1 MDVSGIVGIHGG
13 GAGSMIG
20 ESMWKQLIKEHGI
33 SPDGIKDN
41 SFTMD
46 VPGVMFQEIEK
57 ERYTPR
63 GLFIDPDA
71 QDVARIRKGML
82 KQLWN
87 HETNFVTWNK
97 DAGNL
102 YTEGFHSI
110 YYCVNEEVNEKLRRL
125 VESVDQLEGFM
136 LSRSV
141 SGGTGSGLIKRIMS
155 DIMTDYSK
163 RPLTEVCVFPS
174 KKYSNIPIE
183 PYNAMFGIDTRE
195 CRSCY
200 TMLVSNEGVGDYIA
214 NAFSKPY
221 CSMSE
226 INSVIARL
234 MCNVTCPARMSG
246 ERVLD
251 KLVNTVVYP
260 GRVFNLSMPS
270 YSVLHPEDNNN
281 KLVDCKVSLTRQV
294 FREYTQLLGYPLG
307 RSLGTYLSY
316 LGNTS
321 QLEVHGILA
330 SAGNFD
336 MSTLSPNTSISAIEK
351 WVPTSVFA
359 DSPVPYS
366 ELAHM
371 SVNMGVSQALKDLTR
386 KYDRLYAKRAY
397 VHWLVGC
404 GVKGEYVQESRSEVQ
419 NFIEDMT
426 QALSYLE

>member
-1 MDVSGIVGIHGG
+1 MNVSGIVGIHGG

-33 SPDGIKDN
+33 SPDGIKDD
-41 SFTMD
+41 SVTHD
-46 VPGVMFQEIEK
+46 VPGVMFQDIDK
-57 ERYTPR
+57 EWYKPR

-71 QDVARIRKGML
+71 QDVARIRRGML
-82 KQLWN
+82 KQLWS
-87 HETNFVTWNK
+87 HDTNFVTWNK

-102 YTEGFHSI
+102 YTEGFYST
-110 YYCVNEEVNEKLRRL
+110 YYCVNEEVNDKMRRL
-125 VESVDQLEGFM
+125 VEPVDQLEGFV

-155 DIMTDYSK
+155 DIVTEYPK

-174 KKYSNIPIE
+174 KRYSSIPIE
-183 PYNAMFGIDTRE
+183 PYNAMFGIDIRE
-195 CRSCY
+195 DRSCY

-221 CSMSE
+221 CSISE

-234 MCNVTCPARMSG
+234 MSNVTCPARMSG

-251 KLVNTVVYP
+251 KLVNTAVYP
-260 GRVFNLSMPS
+260 GRVFNMSMPS
-270 YSVLHPEDNNN
+270 YSVLHHEDNN

-307 RSLGTYLSY
+307 RSMGTYLSY

-330 SAGNFD
+330 SAGNFN
-336 MSTLSPNTSISAIEK
+336 MSALSTNTSISAIEK
-351 WVPTSVFA
+351 WVPTSVFE
-359 DSPVPYS
+359 DSPAPCS
-366 ELAHM
+366 ELAHV
-371 SVNMGVSQALKDLTR
+371 SVNMGVSQALKDLAR
-386 KYDRLYAKRAY
+386 KYDRLFAKRAY
-397 VHWLVGC
+397 VHWIVGC
-404 GVKGEYVQESRSEVQ
+404 GIKDEYMQVSREEVENLIQ
-419 NFIEDMT
+419 DLT
-426 QALSYLE
+426 QALE